1 MTAKEMASALN
12 GAQYGNEVTRAENQI
27 AKAQQVARCGNAVC
41 PQMASAVVRAN
52 FTEWAVHLDTMR
64 DLEKTIAI

>member
-1 MTAKEMASALN
+1 MFFTTKRKLVAANEQLRAS
-12 GAQYGNEVTRAENQI
+12 
-27 AKAQQVARCGNAVC
+27 
-41 PQMASAVVRAN
+41 